1 MSESLSPVVAIV
13 GPTGSGKA
21 ALGLDAAERLELPI
35 LVCDSVK
42 VYRRLDIGSAKPGA
56 DARSRVT
63 HHLIDLVDPDGQ
75 FTARQYAAA
84 AWAHLDAHAGRG
96 LFVGGTGF
104 YLRAALWRAT
114 GEGDAETPTLEGL
127 EREAFE
133 ARWAVAERGDAG
145 ATHRA
150 LAAVDPETAAGIH
163 PNNWVRV
170 VRALGLCDAAG
181 GPISAIRASD
191 PPRPRA
197 RMLFVWLDPG
207 EALRERQVR
216 RVDRM
221 LAQGWLAE
229 VEALVAAGYDERHKS
244 MRSLGYKQL
253 VDVVKGRCGLDAARE
268 DILKA
273 TWQYARRQRTYFRH
287 QLPAEDV
294 VHIPEPSAM
303 PWDRVQAFLDS
314 SAQAPPTP

>member
-1 MSESLSPVVAIV
+1 MTALPHVLALV

-21 ALGLDAAERLELPI
+21 ALGLEVAERFALPI

-42 VYRRLDIGSAKPGA
+42 VYRRLDIGSAKP
-56 DARSRVT
+56 DAEARARAQ

-75 FTARQYAAA
+75 FTARQYAAE
-84 AWAHLDAHAGRG
+84 AWRHIGARG

-114 GEGDAETPTLEGL
+114 GEGDAATPTFEGQ
-127 EREAFE
+127 ERDAFE
-133 ARWAVAERGDAG
+133 AKWSEAERARPG
-145 ATHRA
+145 ATHQA
-150 LAAVDPETAAGIH
+150 LAELDPETSAQIH

-170 VRALGLCDAAG
+170 VRALGLCVAAG
-181 GPISAIRASD
+181 GPISAIRAAD

-197 RMLFVWLDPG
+197 RTLFVWLDPG
-207 EALRERQVR
+207 EGLRDRQVR

-221 LAQGWLAE
+221 LARGWLAE
-229 VEALVAAGYDERHKS
+229 VESLLAAGYDEHHKS

-253 VDVVKGRCGLDAARE
+253 VDVVRGRCGLEAARE
-268 DILKA
+268 AILKA

-294 VHIPEPSAM
+294 VHIPEPGAM
-303 PWDRVQAFLDS
+303 PWDRVRAFLDS
-314 SAQAPPTP
+314 PSQQARPNP

>member
-1 MSESLSPVVAIV
+1 MTAPRPSVVAIV

-21 ALGLDAAERLELPI
+21 ALGLEVAERLQLPL

-42 VYRRLDIGSAKPGA
+42 VYRRLDIGSAKPTVE
-56 DARSRVT
+56 ARARAQ
-63 HHLIDLVDPDGQ
+63 HHLIDLVEPDAE
-75 FTARQYAAA
+75 FTARRYAAA
-84 AWAHLDAHAGRG
+84 AWGHIERRG

-114 GEGDAETPTLEGL
+114 GEGDAGAPTLEGA

-133 ARWAVAERGDAG
+133 ARWSAAERVEPG

-150 LAAVDPETAAGIH
+150 LAAIDPQTAAGIH

-197 RMLFVWLDPG
+197 RTLLVWLDPG
-207 EALRERQVR
+207 DALRERQVR

-221 LAQGWLAE
+221 LARGWLAE
-229 VEALVAAGYDERHKS
+229 VEALVADGYDERHKS

-294 VHIPEPSAM
+294 VHIPEPGAM
-303 PWDRVQAFLDS
+303 PWDQVRAFLDS
-314 SAQAPPTP
+314 PLQARPNP

>member
-1 MSESLSPVVAIV
+1 MSDGSVLPRVVAVV

-21 ALGLDAAERLELPI
+21 ALGLEVARRLGLAMH
-35 LVCDSVK
+35 VCDSVK
-42 VYRRLDIGSAKPGA
+42 VYRRLDIGSAKPSA
-56 DARSRVT
+56 QAQAEVT
-63 HHLIDLVDPDGQ
+63 HHLIDRVDPDGA
-75 FTARQYAAA
+75 FTARDYAAA
-84 AWAHLDAHAGRG
+84 AWTTLGERG
-96 LFVGGTGF
+96 LFVGGTGL

-114 GEGDAETPTLEGL
+114 GEGDEAAPTLEGPA
-127 EREAFE
+127 REAFE
-133 ARWAVAERGDAG
+133 ARWRAAEDDERG

-150 LAAVDPETAAGIH
+150 LAAVDPQTASSIH

-170 VRALGLCDAAG
+170 VRALGLCEAAG
-181 GPISAIRASD
+181 GPISAVRAAD

-197 RMLFVWLDPG
+197 EMLFVWLDPG
-207 EALRERQVR
+207 DTLRDRQVR

-221 LAQGWLAE
+221 LERGWLAE
-229 VEALVAAGYDERHKS
+229 VEALIADGYDERHKS

-253 VDVVKGRCGLDAARE
+253 VDVVRGRTSLAAARE

-294 VHIPEPSAM
+294 VHIPEAGAM
-303 PWDRVQAFLDS
+303 PWDRVQAFM
-314 SAQAPPTP
+314 AP

>member
-1 MSESLSPVVAIV
+1 MSVSPRVVAVV

-21 ALGLDAAERLELPI
+21 ALGLELAERFGLPI

-42 VYRRLDIGSAKPGA
+42 VYRRLDIGSAKPSA
-56 DARSRVT
+56 AAQARVP
-63 HHLIDLVDPDGQ
+63 HLMIDLVDPDGT
-75 FTARQYAAA
+75 FTARQYAEQ
-84 AWAHLDAHAGRG
+84 AWSRLGERG

-114 GEGDAETPTLEGL
+114 GEGDAGTPTLEGPA
-127 EREAFE
+127 RDAFE
-133 ARWAVAERGDAG
+133 ARWAEAEAAEPGT
-145 ATHRA
+145 THRA
-150 LAAVDPETAAGIH
+150 LRAVDPGTAQGIH

-181 GPISAIRASD
+181 GPISSLRAVD
-191 PPRPRA
+191 PPTPRG

-207 EALRERQVR
+207 DGLRRWQVR

-221 LAQGWLAE
+221 LAGGWLAE
-229 VEALVAAGYDERHKS
+229 VEALVADGYDERHKS

-253 VDVVKGRCGLDAARE
+253 VDVVKRRGDLTAARE

-294 VHIPEPSAM
+294 VHIPEAGAM
-303 PWDRVQAFLDS
+303 PWDRVQAFL
-314 SAQAPPTP
+314 AG

>member
-1 MSESLSPVVAIV
+1 MNAAPRVVAIV

-21 ALGLDAAERLELPI
+21 ALGLDAAERLGLPI

-42 VYRRLDIGSAKPGA
+42 VYRRLDIGSAKPSA
-56 DARSRVT
+56 SAQARVP
-63 HHLIDLVDPDGQ
+63 HHLLDLVDPDET
-75 FTARQYAAA
+75 FTARAYAAA
-84 AWAHLDAHAGRG
+84 AWKHLEPGRG

-114 GEGDAETPTLEGL
+114 GEGDAVTPTLEG
-127 EREAFE
+127 EARETFE
-133 ARWAVAERGDAG
+133 ARWTAAERADPG

-150 LAAVDPETAAGIH
+150 LAAIDPQTAEAIH

-170 VRALGLCDAAG
+170 VRALGLCEAAG
-181 GPISAIRASD
+181 GPISAVRASD
-191 PPRPRA
+191 PPTPRA

-207 EALRERQVR
+207 DALRERQVR

-229 VEALVAAGYDERHKS
+229 VEGLIAAGYDEHHKA

-253 VDVVKGRCGLDAARE
+253 VDVVRGRCGLDAAR
-268 DILKA
+268 DAILKA

-294 VHIPEPSAM
+294 VHIPEPGAM
-303 PWDRVQAFLDS
+303 PWDQVQAFLDS
-314 SAQAPPTP
+314 PPHQARPNP